1 MSKVLI
7 GSDCFGDVPGYLTP
21 GSWRMRVE
29 RPGPQVNTGDDTAGF
44 VAVVVLKICTGTPS
58 IPPDW
63 GGDRAL
69 PASAMVPKGEHQ
81 GIPYLTGP
89 ATDARGSN
97 SNLSDMSSI
106 SGNSKYTYIL
116 HVHT

>member
-7 GSDCFGDVPGYLTP
+7 GSNCFV
-21 GSWRMRVE
+21 
-29 RPGPQVNTGDDTAGF
+29 
-44 VAVVVLKICTGTPS
+44 
-58 IPPDW
+58 PPDW
-63 GGDRAL
+63 GGDRSL

-106 SGNSKYTYIL
+106 SGNSKYCNTS
-116 HVHT
+116 